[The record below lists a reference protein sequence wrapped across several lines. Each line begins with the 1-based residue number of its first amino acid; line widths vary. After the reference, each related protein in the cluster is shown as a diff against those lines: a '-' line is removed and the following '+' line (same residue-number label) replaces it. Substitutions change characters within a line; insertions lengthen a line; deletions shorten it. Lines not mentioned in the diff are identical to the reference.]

1 MKTKISLL
9 ICAASLLPI
18 MASGDVL
25 VLKNGKVL
33 EGTVLQRTSNEV
45 LFQLDYGTLRFPN
58 STIRK
63 ITSNPDG
70 KAAGQPS
77 TAFQATNYLPSWSQ
91 VIATLAKQRWATE
104 LKQIPATVIDNGNLK
119 NVPYMSFQC
128 GHAYEMNIYGDPD
141 HPAGVEIGVTKH
153 LLNDK
158 SAKSNSIEFIASLLS
173 QTSDRQLLRNLN
185 PRKDA
190 LVKSGWTY
198 EITPPSDP
206 DAYGGWWVSVYSLNL
221 LDKAR
226 ASESDLRAI
235 TEFVASPPTRYTSA
249 ESKPTET
256 SDIASTSW
264 TSNDRSYATSSRS
277 SYSTSSD
284 GGGGTVYVRGYY
296 RKDGTYV
303 RSHTRRAPRR

>member
-1 MKTKISLL
+1 MKTPSLL
-9 ICAASLLPI
+9 LIGAASLLPVI
-18 MASGDVL
+18 AAADVI

-33 EGTVLQRTSNEV
+33 EGTILQRTSHEV

-63 ITSNPDG
+63 ITATNGKETSGASN
-70 KAAGQPS
+70 KS
-77 TAFQATNYLPSWSQ
+77 TQAPNYLPTWTGI
-91 VIATLAKQRWATE
+91 VAALANQRWATE

-119 NVPYMSFQC
+119 NVPYMSFHC
-128 GHAYEMNIYGDPD
+128 GLAYEMNIYGDPD
-141 HPAGVEIGVTKH
+141 QPAGVEIGVTKY
-153 LLNDK
+153 LLKDE
-158 SAKSNSIEFIASLLS
+158 SARSNCMAFIASLLK
-173 QTSDRQLLRNLN
+173 QPGDRQLLRNLN
-185 PRKDA
+185 STKDTV
-190 LVKSGWTY
+190 LTNGWTY

-206 DAYGGWWVSVYSLNL
+206 DAYGGWWVSVYSLSL

-235 TEFVASPPTRYTSA
+235 TEFVPPPPVRLTPA
-249 ESKPTET
+249 ESKRAET
-256 SDIASTSW
+256 PEVSSTSW
-264 TSNDRSYATSSRS
+264 TSYESSYSTSSRS
-277 SYSTSSD
+277 SYSG